1 MSFHLVFAQA
11 VGSGE
16 AITAWSMIVD
26 GTPSTKVVMSVLAA
40 LNLLSWGVIIW
51 KFFQYRRMD
60 SQADIF
66 MAQFQK
72 TNRLEDAYAGI
83 RSLPES
89 AFTRVFRRG
98 VNFFSELRPGA
109 LGEGRT
115 AVGLSAA
122 QLEVLRMILEKE
134 EGDELDKLSRGLP
147 WLAAAAT
154 AGPLLGLLGTVF
166 GVMNSFIGVAS
177 AGSANITAVA
187 PGIAEALI
195 ATAAGLIVAIPAAIC
210 YNVFASRLKNF
221 TSVLEGFSS
230 ELIGALARE
239 GKI

>member
-1 MSFHLVFAQA
+1 MSFHLIFAQA
-11 VGSGE
+11 AGSGE

-26 GTPSTKVVMSVLAA
+26 GTPSTKVVIFILA
-40 LNLLSWGVIIW
+40 LFNLLSWSVIIW
-51 KFFQYRRMD
+51 KFFQYRRMNRHETE
-60 SQADIF
+60 F
-66 MAQFQK
+66 MAQFARAG
-72 TNRLEDAYAGI
+72 RLEEAYTGI
-83 RSLPES
+83 RNLPES
-89 AFTRVFRRG
+89 AFTRVFRKG
-98 VNFFSELRPGA
+98 INFFSELRPGA
-109 LGEGRT
+109 LAEGKT
-115 AVGLSAA
+115 SVGLSAA
-122 QLEVLRMILEKE
+122 QLEVLRLVLEKE
-134 EGDELDKLSRGLP
+134 EGDELDKLAKGLP
-147 WLAAAAT
+147 WLAAAAA

-210 YNVFASRLKNF
+210 YNVFASRLRGF
-221 TSVLEGFSS
+221 TSSLEGFSS